1 MLAHKSGRFSTGE
14 EQSLG
19 ETLTAVVSGRN
30 RLPGLELTPTERFAK
45 KIAEPIQNNFRVH
58 LANRLGG
65 SEKLDLAKV
74 QSVELL
80 ASIK

>member
-1 MLAHKSGRFSTGE
+1 VVAGRS
-14 EQSLG
+14 
-19 ETLTAVVSGRN
+19 

-45 KIAEPIQNNFRVH
+45 KIAEPMQNNFRVLY

-65 SEKLDLAKV
+65 SEKLASAKV

>member
-1 MLAHKSGRFSTGE
+1 MRDITSRRM
-14 EQSLG
+14 SL
-19 ETLTAVVSGRN
+19 LTD
-30 RLPGLELTPTERFAK
+30 
-45 KIAEPIQNNFRVH
+45 FRVLY

-74 QSVELL
+74 QSVVFL